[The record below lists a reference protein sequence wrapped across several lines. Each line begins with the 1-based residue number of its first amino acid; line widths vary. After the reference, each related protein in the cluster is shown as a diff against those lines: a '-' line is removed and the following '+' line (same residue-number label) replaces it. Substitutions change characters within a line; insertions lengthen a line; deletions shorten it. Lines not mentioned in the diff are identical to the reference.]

1 VLLGQ
6 DLEFSNTDWTAP
18 PVVNRYVSW
27 YLETTYT
34 ATEKNGQ
41 YYIDTTNWRASGTFC
56 VNGEP
61 GGYEAQLSAEEPD
74 MPLKLKVMDRD
85 VSSLARGTMLTVDVG
100 GINLNDVDRV
110 DLTIIGPEGQI
121 TEKNTQQFKGITVS
135 KLKDLIIDTTGWD
148 LGHYTFQVKSQLDN
162 ACGLYAQSVKR
173 ELNILKSEVRIK
185 ADTTEVPELENVKL
199 TVMGVPGHRIEIKS
213 DPFSTNAYFP
223 TGLDDN
229 PTDKTTLTFNDIIDD
244 DGVRGYV
251 AEFNDPGL
259 YTIRV
264 TDLDESDSYDSVD
277 ITITE
282 KLEATP
288 KLKSKPTINR

>member
-1 VLLGQ
+1 
-6 DLEFSNTDWTAP
+6 
-18 PVVNRYVSW
+18 
-27 YLETTYT
+27 
-34 ATEKNGQ
+34 
-41 YYIDTTNWRASGTFC
+41 
-56 VNGEP
+56 
-61 GGYEAQLSAEEPD
+61 
-74 MPLKLKVMDRD
+74 MD
-85 VSSLARGTMLTVDVG
+85 
-100 GINLNDVDRV
+100 
-110 DLTIIGPEGQI
+110 
-121 TEKNTQQFKGITVS
+121 
-135 KLKDLIIDTTGWD
+135 
-148 LGHYTFQVKSQLDN
+148 
-162 ACGLYAQSVKR
+162 AQSVKR
-173 ELNILKSEVRIK
+173 ELNILKSEVRIN

-223 TGLDDN
+223 SGFDDN

-251 AEFNDPGL
+251 AEFKDPGL

-288 KLKSKPTINR
+288 KLKSKPTIAPTKEQKPEPTPTAAPIPPPYHFKN